1 MPPLI
6 DRDSLAAA
14 VVVAAVIF
22 SIAAELV
29 ATYAGRLRDEPTGPL
44 RLLRDSLRE
53 VLLLRRPGD
62 VGGDADR
69 RAKRLVVAAVWTGL
83 ILAFVLVKNVPA
95 LRVGADIWTTLLLG
109 VAIACLGT
117 VLRSWSILTLG
128 TFFRRDVMVETG
140 QAVIRNGPYRWL
152 RHPSYTGTV
161 VNTFGLAL
169 AFGSWVGAVLA
180 LTIATLGHLPRIR
193 VEEAELRAGLGE
205 AYIGYASSTARLVP
219 GLW

>member
-6 DRDSLAAA
+6 DRDALARDVVIAA
-14 VVVAAVIF
+14 VVF
-22 SIAAELV
+22 PIAAELF
-29 ATYAGRLRDEPTGPL
+29 ATYAGRLRDESAGRL
-44 RLLRDSLRE
+44 RLLRGSLLE

-69 RAKRLVVAAVWTGL
+69 RAKRLVIAAVWFGL
-83 ILAFVLVKNVPA
+83 VLAFVLVKNVPA
-95 LRVGADIWTTLLLG
+95 LRVGADTWATLLLG

-117 VLRSWSILTLG
+117 LARAWSILTLG

-140 QAVIRNGPYRWL
+140 QAVIRKGPYRWL
-152 RHPSYTGTV
+152 RHPSYTGTL

-180 LTIATLGHLPRIR
+180 VTIATLGHLPRIR
-193 VEEAELRAGLGE
+193 VEEAELRDGLGE
-205 AYIGYASSTARLVP
+205 AYAGYASTTARLVP

>member
-6 DRDSLAAA
+6 DRESLAGE

-22 SIAAELV
+22 PIAAELV
-29 ATYAGRLRDEPTGPL
+29 ATYAGRLRDESAGRL
-44 RLLRDSLRE
+44 RLLRASLQE

-69 RAKRLVVAAVWTGL
+69 RAKRLVVVAVWTGL
-83 ILAFVLVKNVPA
+83 IVAFVLVKNVPA
-95 LRVGADIWTTLLLG
+95 LRTAADTWTTLLLG

-117 VLRSWSILTLG
+117 VLRAWSILTLG

-140 QAVIRNGPYRWL
+140 QAVIRKGPYRWL
-152 RHPSYTGTV
+152 RHPSYTGTL

-169 AFGSWVGAVLA
+169 AFGSWVGAALA

-193 VEEAELRAGLGE
+193 VEEAELHEGLGD
-205 AYIGYASSTARLVP
+205 AYVAYASTTARLVP

>member
-6 DRDSLAAA
+6 DRDPLARDVVIAA
-14 VVVAAVIF
+14 VVF
-22 SIAAELV
+22 PIAAELF
-29 ATYAGRLRDEPTGPL
+29 ATYAGRLRDESAGRL
-44 RLLRDSLRE
+44 RLLRGSLLE

-69 RAKRLVVAAVWTGL
+69 RAKRLVIAAVWFGL
-83 ILAFVLVKNVPA
+83 VLAFVLVKNVPA
-95 LRVGADIWTTLLLG
+95 LRVGADTWATLLLG

-117 VLRSWSILTLG
+117 ILRAWSILTLG

-140 QAVIRNGPYRWL
+140 QAVIRKGPYRWL
-152 RHPSYTGTV
+152 RHPGYTGTL

-169 AFGSWVGAVLA
+169 AFGSWVGAALA
-180 LTIATLGHLPRIR
+180 VTIATLGHLPRIR
-193 VEEAELRAGLGE
+193 VEEAELRDGLGE
-205 AYIGYASSTARLVP
+205 AYAGYASTTARLVP

>member
-6 DRDSLAAA
+6 DREPLARDVVIAA
-14 VVVAAVIF
+14 VVF
-22 SIAAELV
+22 PIAAELF
-29 ATYAGRLRDEPTGPL
+29 ATYVGRLRDESAGRL
-44 RLLRDSLRE
+44 RLLRGSLLE

-69 RAKRLVVAAVWTGL
+69 RAKRLVIAAVWFGL
-83 ILAFVLVKNVPA
+83 VLAFVLVKNVPA
-95 LRVGADIWTTLLLG
+95 LRVGADTWATLLLG

-117 VLRSWSILTLG
+117 LARAWSILTLG

-140 QAVIRNGPYRWL
+140 QAVVRKGPYRWL
-152 RHPSYTGTV
+152 RHPSYTGTL
-161 VNTFGLAL
+161 VNTFGLGL

-180 LTIATLGHLPRIR
+180 VTIATLGHLPRIR
-193 VEEAELRAGLGE
+193 VEEAELRDGLGE
-205 AYIGYASSTARLVP
+205 AYAGYASTTARLVP

>member
-6 DRDSLAAA
+6 DRDALARDVVIAA
-14 VVVAAVIF
+14 VVF
-22 SIAAELV
+22 PIAAELF
-29 ATYAGRLRDEPTGPL
+29 ATYAGRLRDESAGRL
-44 RLLRDSLRE
+44 QLLRGSLLE

-69 RAKRLVVAAVWTGL
+69 RAKRLVIAAVWFGL
-83 ILAFVLVKNVPA
+83 VLAFVLVKNVPA
-95 LRVGADIWTTLLLG
+95 LRVGADTWATLLLG

-117 VLRSWSILTLG
+117 LARAWSILTLG

-140 QAVIRNGPYRWL
+140 QAVIRKGPYRWL
-152 RHPSYTGTV
+152 RHPGYTGTL

-169 AFGSWVGAVLA
+169 AFGSWVGAALA
-180 LTIATLGHLPRIR
+180 VTIATLGHLPRIR
-193 VEEAELRAGLGE
+193 VEEAELRDGLGE
-205 AYIGYASSTARLVP
+205 AYAGYASTTARLVP